1 MCYLPVK
8 CLKAIVFIGS
18 ICAIAISI
26 GLLARKAFLIQSP
39 STSRS
44 KRNKSSVQLV
54 KVQSR
59 VRSLRFIS
67 LLSCSCCWELPDFRD
82 R

>member
-26 GLLARKAFLIQSP
+26 GLLAR
-39 STSRS
+39 TSDPHPVTIY
-44 KRNKSSVQLV
+44 VQV
-54 KVQSR
+54 EKK
-59 VRSLRFIS
+59 
-67 LLSCSCCWELPDFRD
+67 
-82 R
+82 